1 MKKIVSL
8 AFAIVVCLV
17 SVSLVQSCKG
27 KNAKSA
33 EELKE
38 EQESL
43 LSAIDGYITEG
54 LGSQYTQGD
63 YCIPCPLIL
72 DMDESNPDD
81 IKVWGDFRVYNY
93 EQSGDTLKTVSGGS
107 HPGLLHLKKADG
119 KFEVIDF
126 NAVADGADNVTS
138 AERIF
143 GDKFDAFQKMV
154 SDEADREEV
163 RGRTISEY
171 VTKHELD
178 VSLYQDFGWDP
189 VEIIFE

>member
-1 MKKIVSL
+1 MKKFVSL
-8 AFAIVVCLV
+8 AFAIVVCFV

-54 LGSQYTQGD
+54 LGSQYIQGD

-93 EQSGDTLKTVSGGS
+93 VQSGDTLKTVSGGS

-171 VTKHELD
+171 VTKQELD

>member
-93 EQSGDTLKTVSGGS
+93 VQSGDTLKTVSGGS

>member
-1 MKKIVSL
+1 MKKFVSL

-17 SVSLVQSCKG
+17 SVSLVQSCKS

-93 EQSGDTLKTVSGGS
+93 VQSGDTLKTVSGGS

>member
-1 MKKIVSL
+1 MKKFVSL

-54 LGSQYTQGD
+54 LGSQYTRGD

-93 EQSGDTLKTVSGGS
+93 VQSGDTLKTVSGGS

>member
-1 MKKIVSL
+1 MKKFVSL

-43 LSAIDGYITEG
+43 FSAIDGYITEG

-93 EQSGDTLKTVSGGS
+93 VQSGDTLKTVSGGS

>member
-1 MKKIVSL
+1 MKKFVSL
-8 AFAIVVCLV
+8 ALAIVVCLV

-93 EQSGDTLKTVSGGS
+93 VQSGDTLKTVSGGS